1 MIRAEQVH
9 KKQEGR
15 KTTIIECIKE
25 NKKIQSRKERS
36 YGTNCKEQ
44 HAVYQL
50 NYKDIS
56 THHSEMQ

>member
-15 KTTIIECIKE
+15 KTTIIGCIKE
-25 NKKIQSRKERS
+25 NKIQSRKERS

>member
-1 MIRAEQVH
+1 MSRAEQAH
-9 KKQEGR
+9 NKQER
-15 KTTIIECIKE
+15 RTTTIIGCVKE
-25 NKKIQSRKERS
+25 NKQIESRKEKS
-36 YGTNCKEQ
+36 SGTNCKEQ